1 MDRHLNRLDADLA
14 KQEEALSLGL
24 RPGTQ
29 PSTDAREAQEHAYE
43 NAETA
48 HLQDAAGLAG
58 GGKGAL
64 PYDSH
69 VHRKSSPNRKK
80 KGKSK
85 SASVAPS
92 SELPV
97 ALMSEGSDVRGTFSY
112 GRKAVTDVVF
122 LSFSQ
127 EKYCYC
133 QQGSA
138 DTMIGCDNPSCRY
151 QWVCLALSKPPLE
164 T

>member
-1 MDRHLNRLDADLA
+1 MLISPLNLSQVDRHLNRLDADLA

-43 NAETA
+43 NTETA

-69 VHRKSSPNRKK
+69 IHRKSSPNRKK
-80 KGKSK
+80 KGKSN

-97 ALMSEGSDVRGTFSY
+97 ALTSEGSDVRHLSRNGRETCLLTICFSLCN
-112 GRKAVTDVVF
+112 RRNTAT
-122 LSFSQ
+122 
-127 EKYCYC
+127 
-133 QQGSA
+133 A
-138 DTMIGCDNPSCRY
+138 
-151 QWVCLALSKPPLE
+151 SKVRPTL
-164 T
+164 